1 MTGKHSGAEFCGT
14 GDIASFYFRDISTYH
29 GFALKNFFQ
38 ETIGIPP
45 VKAFLFCAQSKI
57 NFLRFYS
64 IDHCILR
71 RPSPRFLKRITYAD
85 LNERDAEC
93 SGFNDC
99 PAIRIETQPIKTYID
114 MHFCDFRFVFLACK
128 ENEPEITKVHI
139 NVSFNRLR
147 FYSYG
152 WTIVK
157 TTTFGVPLVQ
167 VGIRDSFQKSWR
179 RPPQY
184 AVIDAI
190 KTEKVYLALSAK
202 QEGLDGWYANCLL
215 KKIFQCKTVIG
226 ADITEIKRCD
236 IPRAAKLC
244 ATMLAGHA
252 ARRA

>member
-1 MTGKHSGAEFCGT
+1 MESMFYCDPGNAFDLPRLSPAET
-14 GDIASFYFRDISTYH
+14 VRTVAEYYR
-29 GFALKNFFQ
+29 
-38 ETIGIPP
+38 
-45 VKAFLFCAQSKI
+45 AQLAQDKWVLLLGGEQTVSV
-57 NFLRFYS
+57 
-64 IDHCILR
+64 
-71 RPSPRFLKRITYAD
+71 
-85 LNERDAEC
+85 
-93 SGFNDC
+93 G
-99 PAIRIETQPIKTYID
+99 
-114 MHFCDFRFVFLACK
+114 VFLACK